1 MKQKVKKNKIQRS
14 RWTRTTSVPPN
25 QESLSHGRNE
35 EAEAPTV
42 LCKDCRSASPAESL
56 VTVDALHVQCP
67 LCLYVF
73 FMDEAERRAVSGAGF
88 SPVGAEG
95 RGPRR

>member
-1 MKQKVKKNKIQRS
+1 MTKKNEKSKIQRS

-35 EAEAPTV
+35 EAPTV
-42 LCKDCRSASPAESL
+42 LCKDCRSASPAESF
-56 VTVDALHVQCP
+56 VSVDALHVQCP

-73 FMDEAERRAVSGAGF
+73 FMDEAERRALSGAGF

-95 RGPRR
+95 RGSRR